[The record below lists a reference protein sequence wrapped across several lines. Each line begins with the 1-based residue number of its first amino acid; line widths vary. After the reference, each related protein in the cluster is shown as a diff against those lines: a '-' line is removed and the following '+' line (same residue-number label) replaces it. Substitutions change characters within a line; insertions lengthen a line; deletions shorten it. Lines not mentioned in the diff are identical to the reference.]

1 MGERVGEIIVFITRG
16 VEVEIHLKDK
26 NAIQI
31 FLPNFA

>member
-1 MGERVGEIIVFITRG
+1 MWGRVGEITVFITRD
-16 VEVEIHLKDK
+16 VEVESHLKDK